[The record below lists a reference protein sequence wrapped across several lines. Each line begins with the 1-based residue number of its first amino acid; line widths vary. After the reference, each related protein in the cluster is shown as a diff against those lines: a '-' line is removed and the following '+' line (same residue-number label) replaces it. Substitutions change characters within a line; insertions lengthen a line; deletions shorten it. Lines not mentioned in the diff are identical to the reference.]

1 MSECLKYE
9 KPTDK
14 CMVYAQ
20 ISHNID
26 FVTYLMNEHKIE
38 IDLDCCGEYNN
49 LESFLV
55 HVDKFND
62 IKECLRY
69 SAIFDIPSLCEY
81 FFSLGA
87 IYNINVLAMAVSH
100 NSIEVVKFLLSNY
113 LNLSDIW
120 LRDSALHEAIFNNS
134 NEIVELLLSRCANIN
149 EKVKEG

>member
-1 MSECLKYE
+1 MQ
-9 KPTDK
+9 
-14 CMVYAQ
+14 YAQ

-26 FVTYLMNEHKIE
+26 FVTYLMNEHNIE
-38 IDLDCCGEYNN
+38 DRFYPEEYNN

-62 IKECLRY
+62 IKNCLRY
-69 SAIFDIPSLCEY
+69 STKFDIPSLCEY
-81 FFSLGA
+81 FFSLGT

-120 LRDSALHEAIFNNS
+120 L
-134 NEIVELLLSRCANIN
+134 
-149 EKVKEG
+149 